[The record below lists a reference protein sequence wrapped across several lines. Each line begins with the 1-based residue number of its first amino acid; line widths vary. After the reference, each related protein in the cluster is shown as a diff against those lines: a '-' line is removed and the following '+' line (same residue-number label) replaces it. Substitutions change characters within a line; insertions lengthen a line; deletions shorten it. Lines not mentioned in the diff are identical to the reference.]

1 MLELILT
8 ANIKDQSAY
17 EKLAKDMPANV
28 KQNEPETIAF
38 RWMRED
44 DGKRAIF
51 VDGYT
56 NANAF
61 VKHYNRVTEVGLLD
75 RLMACVDIDGVH
87 AYGDINNDARKI
99 LEQFGANFYD
109 EVGGFERE
117 TTAAMH

>member
-17 EKLAKDMPANV
+17 EKLAKDMPTNV
-28 KQNEPETIAF
+28 KQNEPETITF

-61 VKHYNRVTEVGLLD
+61 VKHYNRVKEVGLLD